1 VKEYHSFIAKSPLF
15 VRRAMSTYWMDR
27 LLLPA
32 AIVCISKGVSRIVGF
47 STDGKITFCRRIKRL
62 AVASPLEYKA
72 NDCAISMGAATDI
85 ERSDQRSPL
94 GVERPGDLNQLFGA

>member
-1 VKEYHSFIAKSPLF
+1 
-15 VRRAMSTYWMDR
+15 MSTYGMDR

-62 AVASPLEYKA
+62 AVASPLE
-72 NDCAISMGAATDI
+72 
-85 ERSDQRSPL
+85 
-94 GVERPGDLNQLFGA
+94 

>member
-1 VKEYHSFIAKSPLF
+1 
-15 VRRAMSTYWMDR
+15 MSTNGMDR

-32 AIVCISKGVSRIVGF
+32 AIVCISKEVSRIVGF

-72 NDCAISMGAATDI
+72 NDCAISMGGPATDI

-94 GVERPGDLNQLFGA
+94 GVERPRPLLAT

>member
-1 VKEYHSFIAKSPLF
+1 
-15 VRRAMSTYWMDR
+15 MSTNGMDR

-32 AIVCISKGVSRIVGF
+32 AIVCISKEVSRIVGF

-72 NDCAISMGAATDI
+72 NHCAILDGRPCNGYRKVRSTLSTWSGATPTLI
-85 ERSDQRSPL
+85 
-94 GVERPGDLNQLFGA
+94 GDLKQLFGA